1 MGVIEVYTES
11 SETLNH
17 QQLKEDWVALGNST
31 IKDGEIQGG
40 SVTDKAIA
48 GYFKD
53 INQSEMERL
62 FKEREAPG
70 KILMKLDF
78 SSMRKRTTCAYLC
91 NNGQTVRVVT

>member
-1 MGVIEVYTES
+1 MNGEVFEAEHVVTI
-11 SETLNH
+11 N
-17 QQLKEDWVALGNST
+17 QQLKEDWVALGKST
-31 IKDGEIQGG
+31 IQDEEIQGG
-40 SVTDKAIA
+40 SQTDKALA
-48 GYFKD
+48 RFFKD